1 MDDKFVKF
9 SIFLT
14 AVCTL
19 IITMFVVKFGLT
31 H

>member
-14 AVCTL
+14 AVCAL